1 MENYNELN
9 NIAKKFFDILTEE
22 NNSHKKKKYKSLLT
36 FTYTTSPIENI
47 QLIDIRITN
56 RSIEDK
62 IYLENDKIFEY
73 LRRGDSLIYNKLTDK
88 YSIARIGLPKF
99 FDYKKNYASNEN
111 DLKNRVLSNVINK
124 KNLYLYYTEKANGE
138 NFQVSFNKEYNSFV
152 VASKNVSILL
162 RDENDLNFYKNQ
174 NNDRYSFV
182 IDFAE
187 IWFKIYNEKIID
199 KNLFKETLGD
209 YTIIG
214 ESVGDLTKQH
224 IKLYNER
231 DVIFYSIIDNKK
243 FLEQLCL
250 PLKESFEIFKKFN
263 LSYVPIAS
271 SEKYENFDELKK
283 NLDIKY
289 NEVLCLNVEKGGEGN
304 VVYFCM
310 EEDNKEVVL
319 SLGKLKTFEYRFYR
333 KIREKIK
340 LIINKRHPLNV
351 ETAKIRLKNESIELL
366 EDQKDNI
373 DLDKYLQFGYYV
385 LDYNN
390 LDRFEYSNVFAFFL
404 KEMKKNFDNGVDFKS
419 IKTNELHEELK
430 KYLSDNYFSED
441 SEKEKEEEE
450 DEKLKKK
457 IEKRKEKKKRK
468 REEREKKKK
477 NRKDKNNKK
486 NDEIEKESSEEEDI
500 KEVENEMNEI

>member
-1 MENYNELN
+1 
-9 NIAKKFFDILTEE
+9 
-22 NNSHKKKKYKSLLT
+22 
-36 FTYTTSPIENI
+36 
-47 QLIDIRITN
+47 
-56 RSIEDK
+56 
-62 IYLENDKIFEY
+62 
-73 LRRGDSLIYNKLTDK
+73 
-88 YSIARIGLPKF
+88 
-99 FDYKKNYASNEN
+99 
-111 DLKNRVLSNVINK
+111 
-124 KNLYLYYTEKANGE
+124 
-138 NFQVSFNKEYNSFV
+138 
-152 VASKNVSILL
+152 
-162 RDENDLNFYKNQ
+162 
-174 NNDRYSFV
+174 
-182 IDFAE
+182 
-187 IWFKIYNEKIID
+187 
-199 KNLFKETLGD
+199 
-209 YTIIG
+209 
-214 ESVGDLTKQH
+214 
-224 IKLYNER
+224 
-231 DVIFYSIIDNKK
+231 
-243 FLEQLCL
+243 
-250 PLKESFEIFKKFN
+250 
-263 LSYVPIAS
+263 
-271 SEKYENFDELKK
+271 
-283 NLDIKY
+283 
-289 NEVLCLNVEKGGEGN
+289 
-304 VVYFCM
+304 M

-441 SEKEKEEEE
+441 LEKEEEE

-500 KEVENEMNEI
+500 KEVENEMNDI